1 MFARVI
7 TFPGNHVKEVVEFL
21 NNVDTTG
28 LEEVKSY
35 FTLVDPENQKTM
47 TVTLWETKQTLEAS
61 MPAAEKIAN
70 QIAKDITGMPP
81 KIEVYEVAA
90 QS

>member
-1 MFARVI
+1 MHARVI

-21 NNVDTTG
+21 NNLDEKG
-28 LEEVKSY
+28 FEEVKGSY
-35 FTLVDPENQKTM
+35 VLADPNNEKTM
-47 TVTLWETKQTLEAS
+47 TVTLWETREALEAS
-61 MPAAEKIAN
+61 MPAAEKVAK

-81 KIEVYEVAA
+81 KIEVYEVAH

>member
-1 MFARVI
+1 MHARVI

-21 NNVDTTG
+21 NNIDEKG
-28 LEEVKSY
+28 FEEVKGSY
-35 FTLVDPENQKTM
+35 FLADPNNEKTM
-47 TVTLWETKQTLEAS
+47 TVTLWETQEALEAS
-61 MPAAEKIAN
+61 MPAAEKVAH

-81 KIEVYEVAA
+81 KIEVYEVAH